1 MPMRSIIGRWPA
13 SAPWPRPRETRR
25 AASLTLLVLALL
37 GLVLVLPAL
46 AVRAETFP
54 EDAVLNVRDFGARGD
69 GQSDD
74 TAAFLAALA
83 ASGGDTGT
91 TFWQDRIVFVP
102 DGTYRITAPLVK
114 RYANG
119 NFGSGFIL
127 IGQSQ
132 SGTVLRLPDQAPGY
146 GDPQQPR
153 AVIFTTSKLLR
164 GNANDG
170 GKDYLGRG
178 EGNDAYMNFVE
189 NLTIDVGNG
198 NPGAIAIDYLGNNS
212 GAIRDVTLRAAPGSG
227 AVGLS
232 MVRKWPGPTLIQR
245 LTIDGFATG
254 ITTAQT
260 EYGLTFDHIVLR
272 DQTQAAIANS
282 QNALTIH
289 DMRITGDNPVI
300 INSGD
305 KGFIV
310 IDGGSATA
318 GSVPAL
324 FRNDGFVTV
333 RGLFLGGSALD
344 GILQGRDWW
353 QPANR
358 PGWHMPLQDAPP
370 TPTAPADQWVS
381 VAQFGATGNAGQ
393 DATNALRQ
401 AFASGAAI
409 IYLPNGTYAVRDSVD
424 IPASVQRIVG
434 MNATIRVFSPRQPT
448 FARSSGMFRAATAGP
463 PLFIERLAFDN
474 TNLGEQVGVELSGP
488 RDIILRDI
496 VSAGTTMLDRKAGG
510 GRAFLE
516 NMCCGLL
523 RLMGPQPVFARH
535 FDSEGTT
542 TRIINR
548 GSPLSIL
555 GLKTEGV
562 CTVLENR
569 DGAHSDIFGGLV
581 YVVRDGAA
589 PSVPTFTNIGSFLS
603 ASFVEESLR
612 AGSRYQVYIAR
623 DPADP
628 RGPVPVTAFPARG
641 YGRFV
646 PALEDA
652 PMP

>member
-1 MPMRSIIGRWPA
+1 MPMRSIIGLWPTA
-13 SAPWPRPRETRR
+13 VPLQRLHELRR
-25 AASLTLLVLALL
+25 AACPFLLTLALI
-37 GLVLVLPAL
+37 LPAMT
-46 AVRAETFP
+46 VRAEILP
-54 EDAVLNVRDFGARGD
+54 PDAVLNVRDFGARGD

-83 ASGGDTGT
+83 ASGGDTGAA
-91 TFWQDRIVFVP
+91 FWQDRIVFVP

-119 NFGSGFIL
+119 NFASGFIL

-132 SGTVLRLPDQAPGY
+132 AGTVLRLPDQAPGY

-164 GNANDG
+164 GGPSDG

-189 NLTIDVGNG
+189 NMTIDVGSG

-212 GAIRDVTLRAAPGSG
+212 GAIRDVTLRAGPGSG

-232 MVRKWPGPTLIQR
+232 MTRKWPGPSLIQR
-245 LTIDGFATG
+245 LTIEGFATG
-254 ITTAQT
+254 IATAQT
-260 EYGLTFDHIVLR
+260 EYGLTFDHISLR
-272 DQTQAAIANS
+272 NQTQAAIANN
-282 QNALTIH
+282 QNALTIRN
-289 DMRITGDNPVI
+289 MQITGANPVI

-305 KGFIV
+305 KGFIA

-318 GSVPAL
+318 GGITAL
-324 FRNDGFVTV
+324 FRNDGFVSV
-333 RGLFLGGSALD
+333 RDLSLGADPLD
-344 GILQGRDWW
+344 GILQGRDLW
-353 QPANR
+353 QPASPANWR
-358 PGWHMPLQDAPP
+358 TPLQDAPP
-370 TPTAPADQWVS
+370 TPTAPVAQWVS
-381 VAQFGATGNAGQ
+381 VARFGASGNANQ
-393 DATNALRQ
+393 DATDALRQ

-424 IPASVQRIVG
+424 IPSSVQRIVG
-434 MNATIRVFSPRQPT
+434 MNATIRVFSPRQPG
-448 FARSSGMFRAATAGP
+448 FARSSGMFRAATAGS

-488 RDIILRDI
+488 RDIVLRDI
-496 VSAGTTMLDRKAGG
+496 ISAGTTMLDRKAGG

-523 RLMGPQPVFARH
+523 RLTGPQPVFARQ

-569 DGAHSDIFGGLV
+569 DGARSDIFGGLV

-589 PSVPTFTNIGSFLS
+589 PSIPTFTNAGSYLS
-603 ASFVEESLR
+603 ATFVEESLR
-612 AGSRYQVYIAR
+612 TGSRYQVYVAR

-628 RGPVPVTAFPARG
+628 RGPVPVTAFPQRG

-646 PALEDA
+646 PALQDA
-652 PMP
+652 PGQ